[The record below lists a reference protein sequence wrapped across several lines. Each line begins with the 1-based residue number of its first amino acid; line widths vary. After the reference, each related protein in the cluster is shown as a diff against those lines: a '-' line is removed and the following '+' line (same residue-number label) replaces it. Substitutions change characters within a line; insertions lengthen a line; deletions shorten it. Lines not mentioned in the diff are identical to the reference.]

1 MAYKKIYYD
10 DIWDITSNSSKKCD
24 KWLETFSDINK
35 SIEAF
40 NNTCEFK
47 GQAADNMKDYMMQ
60 VHGMLIPIIASI
72 LQAYTA
78 KARSYYIGYKNTVDS
93 GDGSDFGL
101 RYTTIVFDEVSNEG
115 SIKKAIESIKSMAS
129 QVSCDANS
137 VKNRISHLVGISAY
151 PKSTELTSALDEA
164 LKKALSVHKKA
175 ESFESSRADDFAE
188 IDRLIAHA
196 RGIINNQLGKTR
208 IPIIS
213 YQSGDIG
220 SMCNVNS
227 ILVDLQ
233 ATSDIIKDFE
243 NSEDYEEAMNLAIN
257 RDALI
262 QEEAEASRQ
271 WAQWVAIGI
280 AAVGAIAL
288 TVVTAGAASPLICV
302 AVGAGVGAI
311 TVASSKFADNYVKT
325 GDFTE
330 GMNWRDF
337 GTEVLAGAVV
347 GGISGYFG
355 AVSQGSA
362 IKGPVKT
369 ALQISKQNIIGESA
383 DGIIKFGSAAIFG
396 PPDGQTVW
404 SVASNELQD
413 IVASGASGFAGGLV
427 TGKFNVNTGDKG
439 YLQKLGEKTAI
450 NTAQV
455 VAEEGVR
462 TSWQLGESYL
472 TKHDTSE
479 FVSILKDHSKEAAGN
494 IAKNTAT
501 SIISESFSKTDD
513 IKNTTG
519 KVIINTI
526 KDTGADTFGNI
537 AEGITKR
544 TMDYAY
550 GDETDAS
557 KIYGDIWEKDLEGGR
572 NVAKSAV
579 ESAGNQ
585 ITNEV
590 YKDKKYYNDL
600 KKIDHDHDGKI
611 DVVQFG
617 DYAVTKEDYDAAVSH
632 AGKGAY
638 KNKTVQDILG
648 LSKDTDLSEG
658 KHRSVSIDMTEKYS
672 NTRKTTDTVT
682 IDGKYTYK
690 KDYFEAAVNVAG
702 EGEYKGKSVQEV
714 LGIDKDTDLS
724 EDNITHNRIRN
735 SDIGKGKKVELT
747 NDSSTSATKIHISNM
762 KHETKVAREKAKK
775 KNKK

>member
-10 DIWDITSNSSKKCD
+10 DIWEITSNSSNKCD

-40 NNTCEFK
+40 TNTCEFK
-47 GQAADNMKDYMMQ
+47 GQAADNIKSYMTQ
-60 VHGMLIPIIASI
+60 VHGLLIPIIASV
-72 LQAYTA
+72 LQTYTA

-93 GDGSDFGL
+93 GEGSDCEL
-101 RYTTIVFDEVSNEG
+101 RYTTIVSDEVNNEG
-115 SIKKAIESIKSMAS
+115 SVKKAIESIKTMAS
-129 QVSCDANS
+129 QVSCDANG
-137 VKNRISHLVGISAY
+137 VKNRVSHLVGISAY
-151 PKSTELTSALDEA
+151 PKITDLTTEFDEA
-164 LKKALSVHKKA
+164 LKKALSVHMKA
-175 ESFESSRADDFAE
+175 ESFESSRANDFAE

-196 RGIINNQLGKTR
+196 MGIINNQLGKAR
-208 IPIIS
+208 IPIVS

-220 SMCNVNS
+220 SMCDVNS

-243 NSEDYEEAMNLAIN
+243 NSEDYEEAMNLSIN

-262 QEEAEASRQ
+262 QEEAEAGRQ
-271 WAQWVAIGI
+271 WVQWVAAGI
-280 AAVGAIAL
+280 AVVGAITLA
-288 TVVTAGAASPLICV
+288 VVTAGAASPLICV
-302 AVGAGVGAI
+302 AVGTGVGAI
-311 TVASSKFADNYVKT
+311 TAASGKFAENYVKT
-325 GDFTE
+325 GSFTE

-337 GTEVLAGAVV
+337 GTEVVAGAVV

-369 ALQISKQNIIGESA
+369 ALQISKQNIIEESA

-396 PPDGQTVW
+396 PPDGKTIW
-404 SVASNELQD
+404 SVASNEVQD

-439 YLQKLGEKTAI
+439 YLQKIGEKTAI
-450 NTAQV
+450 NTAEV
-455 VAEEGVR
+455 FAEEGVR
-462 TSWQLGESYL
+462 TGWHLGESYL

-479 FVSILKDHSKEAAGN
+479 FVSILKEHSKEAAGD
-494 IAKNTAT
+494 IVKNTAT
-501 SIISESFSKTDD
+501 SIISESFAKTDD

-519 KVIINTI
+519 KVVVNTI

-550 GDETDAS
+550 GDETDAG
-557 KIYGDIWEKDLEGGR
+557 KIYGDIWKEDLKGGR
-572 NVAKSAV
+572 SIVESAA

-585 ITNEV
+585 ITDEV
-590 YKDKKYYNDL
+590 FKDKKYYNDL
-600 KKIDHDHDGKI
+600 KKIDHNHDGKI

-672 NTRKTTDTVT
+672 DTRKTTDTVT

-724 EDNITHNRIRN
+724 DGNITHKRVQNT
-735 SDIGKGKKVELT
+735 DIGKGKKVELT
-747 NDSSTSATKIHISNM
+747 DDSSTRATKIHISNM
-762 KHETKVAREKAKK
+762 KHETKIAREISKQEK
-775 KNKK
+775 